1 MLAAQRRA
9 LFLSC
14 FGDFML
20 LPKGTTVAVADGEK
34 LNLFRNSGDEA
45 HPALTAMPEADIESV
60 NTGSGAGH
68 QSSSANPDQG
78 QAAEDGFAGG
88 IAGLL
93 NKRVLDGEISDLVII
108 AAPRTLGELRKNYHK
123 KLSEVLRGE
132 ISKDLTGH
140 GLHDIEK
147 AIAAA

>member
-1 MLAAQRRA
+1 
-9 LFLSC
+9 
-14 FGDFML
+14 ML

-34 LNLFRNSGDEA
+34 FSLFRNTGDEA
-45 HPALTAMPEADIESV
+45 NPALTAMPEAEIESV
-60 NTGSGAGH
+60 NKGSGASH
-68 QSSSANPDQG
+68 QNSAGNPDNN

-108 AAPRTLGELRKNYHK
+108 AAPRTLGELRKSYHK

-140 GLHDIEK
+140 PLHDIEK